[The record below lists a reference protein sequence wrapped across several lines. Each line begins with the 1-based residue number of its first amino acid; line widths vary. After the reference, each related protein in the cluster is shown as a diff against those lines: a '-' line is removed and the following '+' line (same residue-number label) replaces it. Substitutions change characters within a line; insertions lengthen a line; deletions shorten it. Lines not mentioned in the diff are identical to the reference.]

1 MSKSVCEKNAEI
13 NRHTGVAGYVCIVTA
28 REAIDN
34 GLISP
39 NGIGRDEAYRIDN
52 CLPRMAFMKFYTLD
66 GKWHKSIATGVYDR
80 ADFMQGSLHSLH
92 HGFSLEKITSITP
105 SEMATIE
112 KDREECVSTIREAYE
127 KEYGDL

>member
-1 MSKSVCEKNAEI
+1 MTKSVCEKNAEI
-13 NRHTGVAGYVCIVTA
+13 KRHTGVAGYVCIVTVC
-28 REAIDN
+28 EAINN
-34 GLISP
+34 GLISHVC
-39 NGIGRDEAYRIDN
+39 IDRDEEYRIAN

-80 ADFMQGSLHSLH
+80 ADFMQGSLHSMH
-92 HGFSLEKITSITP
+92 QGFSLEKITSITP

-112 KDREECVSTIREAYE
+112 NDQEECVSNIGEAYK